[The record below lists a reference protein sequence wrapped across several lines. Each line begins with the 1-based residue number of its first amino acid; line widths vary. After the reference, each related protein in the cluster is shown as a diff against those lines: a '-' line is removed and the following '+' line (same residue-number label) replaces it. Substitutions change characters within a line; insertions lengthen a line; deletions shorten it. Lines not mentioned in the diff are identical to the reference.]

1 MQKSAVKKS
10 VVPRTVVLA
19 VLLMSA
25 STPALAYI
33 DPGTGSMLL
42 QMGMA
47 AIAGAL
53 FYFRQ
58 FRMMLV
64 DWFRR
69 TVLRQSPGASAT
81 PANPPSSETTL

>member
-1 MQKSAVKKS
+1 MQKSVAKKS
-10 VVPRTVVLA
+10 VMPRMVLLA
-19 VLLMSA
+19 VMLMSVSA
-25 STPALAYI
+25 PALAYI

-69 TVLRQSPGASAT
+69 SVLRQSPDASAT
-81 PANPPSSETTL
+81 STNPPSSETTL